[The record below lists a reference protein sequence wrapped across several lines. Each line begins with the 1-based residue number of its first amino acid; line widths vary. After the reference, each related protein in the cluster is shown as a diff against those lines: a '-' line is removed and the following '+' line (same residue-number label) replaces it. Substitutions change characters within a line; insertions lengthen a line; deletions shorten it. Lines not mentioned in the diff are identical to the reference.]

1 MFIDPTLYKHYDLLQ
16 NLVGA
21 LTRDYQQVKDLDP
34 TSYCIDVTA
43 QEYPELTEYDD
54 SWWAYLVYFNGLLNP
69 DPWFTETRQLILQFP
84 GLKQGV
90 INYVRPGGQ
99 LPPHTDT
106 NWERINDRWPG
117 TTGYTIAIGIDM
129 LMPPNADVQY
139 IAFGADQRA
148 HVNQEIY
155 AFDGLHEHRVLNN
168 ADSWRVTAVFDIESS
183 EWNVAG

>member
-16 NLVGA
+16 DLVAA

-54 SWWAYLVYFNGLLNP
+54 SWWAYLVYFNGLI
-69 DPWFTETRQLILQFP
+69 DSGPWYTETKNMVLRFP
-84 GLKQGV
+84 GLKQFI
-90 INYVRPGGQ
+90 INYIKPGGQ

-117 TTGYTIAIGIDM
+117 TTGYTIGIGIDM
-129 LMPPNADVQY
+129 LTPPNADVQNLT
-139 IAFGADQRA
+139 FGTDRRA
-148 HVNQEIY
+148 QVNQEIY
-155 AFDGLHEHRVLNN
+155 AFDGLHEHSALNN
-168 ADSWRVTAVFDIESS
+168 ADTWRVTAVFDIESS